1 MKTERIEKI
10 KAITGD
16 LEINHFVE
24 VEEKEIE
31 VTTTYENV
39 TFSQAQQII
48 ENFEAVKSFSWR

>member
-1 MKTERIEKI
+1 MKTERIEQI
-10 KAITGD
+10 KATKND

-24 VEEKEIE
+24 VEGLEVE

-48 ENFEAVKSFSWR
+48 SNFEGVKTFSWR